1 MNKSRLKEIIKSAF
15 TEIKV
20 IRTMSNEEAYN
31 KCLKILGPF
40 QTFALTSDYDTLVDF
55 LDDFH
60 AWGIEEF
67 EKNFN
72 LNYQEFEPIAKQ
84 AIQAVEVGDV
94 KPLFLVN
101 LDDNYTDNLNYP
113 ISGFNSIAI
122 LHDNTV
128 EFVCGFL
135 TKFPLKH

>member
-40 QTFALTSDYDTLVDF
+40 QTFILTGDYDTLVDF
-55 LDDFH
+55 MDNFH
-60 AWGIEEF
+60 GMGIEEF
-67 EKNFN
+67 GENFN

-84 AIQAVEVGDV
+84 AIQAVGVGDV
-94 KPLFLVN
+94 KPLFLIN
-101 LDDNYTDNLNYP
+101 LDDNNIGNLNYP

-122 LHDNTV
+122 LHDNT
-128 EFVCGFL
+128 FDYICGFL
-135 TKFPLKH
+135 TKFPLKY

>member
-40 QTFALTSDYDTLVDF
+40 QTFILTGDYDTLVDF
-55 LDDFH
+55 MDDFH
-60 AWGIEEF
+60 GMDIEEF
-67 EKNFN
+67 GNNFN
-72 LNYQEFEPIAKQ
+72 LNYQELEPIAKQ
-84 AIQAVEVGDV
+84 AIQAVRVGDV
-94 KPLFLVN
+94 KPLFLIN
-101 LDDNYTDNLNYP
+101 LDDNNIGNLNYP

-122 LHDNTV
+122 LYDDNA
-128 EFVCGFL
+128 EFICGFL
-135 TKFPLKH
+135 TKFPLKY